1 MPHRRQTM
9 RIVPS
14 NGTIPISRLME
25 AGFLIDLFQC
35 GRRAYALCDRRSVL
49 FRRVASFLLLG
60 SVVVGFSGCKSSPK
74 VLERGSKAYADV
86 VSAFYV
92 GLAALQVG
100 DDVHAESKL
109 SEVTQLAPAEPAGWA
124 NWGVLALRQRNYDVA
139 AQRLERARDLAPQ
152 NDQIYDLLGILEG
165 DRGHSGEAIA
175 DLRKAV
181 DLNPENLRA
190 AYALAE
196 EIERQGDANSEAEFQ
211 QVMQKILTTQPDNL
225 AALLELSRVAA
236 KRGDASTLKSAVA
249 QISARSSAWPPEV
262 QQQLAQV
269 RTAAAGADLRTAAV
283 RTTFLRNVLMRV
295 PEYRQSLS
303 VLKAPAGEEAQPF
316 THFLRLESPVF
327 TPAPADAALRFDAQP
342 MANAGNRR
350 WNWIGAIQLGSAGS
364 PVVAEADG
372 HEVHLSTG
380 ATLPFP
386 GGSSAIPPAPE
397 GVLQVDFNYDFKTD
411 LVLAGAG
418 GVRLFRQDS
427 PSAFTDVT
435 AQTKLPKSVTSA
447 RYTGAWAVDIEADG
461 DLDIVLGASAGLPVV
476 LRNNGD
482 GTFLAIHPFPGISGM
497 RGFAWAD
504 FDGDGN
510 PDAAIIDGSGRLHI
524 FMNER
529 QGQFRE
535 RALPAGL
542 PLIKAIAVAD
552 ANNDGVLDLIAVQA
566 DGAII
571 RISDKNEGESWETSE
586 IARVPDVSDLA
597 EDVRLHV
604 ADLDNNGA
612 FDLILSPA
620 SLLSAKSSLGTLI
633 CLGDARGKFV
643 PLKAATSP
651 FLVFDVADMNSNGRL
666 DLVGLSYDGAPVRGV
681 NQGSKNY
688 HWQVVRPH
696 AVQAVGDQRINPF
709 GVGGEI
715 EIRSGLLV
723 QKQPIAGPQLH
734 FGLGEQTEAEVVR
747 VVWPN
752 GTVRAEFGVKADM
765 EVVTEQRLKAS
776 CPFLFAYN
784 GSQMEFVKDA
794 VPWGSAIGLRINTL
808 GSAQIAATGEWY
820 KIGRDQLVPHDGY
833 YDLRIT
839 AELWEVYYYDYLAL
853 MPVDHPVGTE
863 IFVDER
869 FVIPPLKL
877 GITTVTTPHKIA
889 RAIDDTGQDVTDI
902 VSTLDGKAVTSF
914 GRGQY
919 QGITRDH
926 YLEVDLGDVA
936 PKNGPLYL
944 IAQGSIHDTESSVN
958 VAITQGTRWR
968 AHGMSVE
975 VPDGHGG
982 WTTAQDNLGFPAGR
996 KKTVLFNLT
1005 NIFRPGTP
1013 RRVRI
1018 RTNLEI
1024 YWDCIQWAQGAPDA
1038 PLKTLT
1044 LPPSV
1049 ADLHYRGYSVMH
1061 MPGAAR
1067 APEVPDYSQIEGTK
1081 QRWRDLIG
1089 YYTRYGDV
1097 RELVNKIDDRYV
1109 IVNSGDELSLRFPE
1123 QPPPPPGW
1131 VRDFVIVGDGWIK
1144 DGDYNSTFSKTVLP
1158 LPYHAKHEYT
1168 IRPGRLEDEWVYQQ
1182 HPEDWKTYHTRY
1194 VTPEVFKNALRD
1206 EIGR

>member
-1 MPHRRQTM
+1 ME
-9 RIVPS
+9 
-14 NGTIPISRLME
+14 TIFLM
-25 AGFLIDLFQC
+25 GIHSFRSC
-35 GRRAYALCDRRSVL
+35 NRAVAVCDRRSVQ
-49 FRRVASFLLLG
+49 FRRVVALLLLAG
-60 SVVVGFSGCKSSPK
+60 LASLLCACHSGPRLPEK
-74 VLERGSKAYADV
+74 GSKAYADV

-109 SEVTQLAPAEPAGWA
+109 SEVTELVPTEPAGWA
-124 NWGVLALRQRNYDVA
+124 NWGVLALRERDYDA
-139 AQRLERARDLAPQ
+139 AAYRFERARGLAPR
-152 NDQIYDLLGILEG
+152 NDHIYQLLGILEG
-165 DRGHSGEAIA
+165 DRGHSAQAIA
-175 DLRKAV
+175 SLRKAV
-181 DLNPENLRA
+181 ELNPKNMRA

-196 EIERQGDANSEAEFQ
+196 EIERESDTNSEADFQ
-211 QVMQKILTTQPDNL
+211 RVIQTILAAQPDNL
-225 AALLELSRVAA
+225 AALLELARVAA
-236 KRGDASTLKSAVA
+236 KRGDAGTLRSAVA
-249 QISARSSAWPPEV
+249 RISDQSSTWPAEV
-262 QQQLAQV
+262 KQQLAAVQAAEAGTDL
-269 RTAAAGADLRTAAV
+269 RAAAT

-303 VLKAPAGEEAQPF
+303 VIKAPAGEEAQPF
-316 THFLRLESPVF
+316 THFVRLESPVF
-327 TPAPADAALRFDAQP
+327 KPAPADMAIKFVPQPVEDAA
-342 MANAGNRR
+342 NHH
-350 WNWIGAIQLGSAGS
+350 WNWIGAIQLGSAGT
-364 PVVAEADG
+364 PVIGEANG
-372 HEVHLSTG
+372 REVHLSTG

-386 GGSSAIPPAPE
+386 GGPSSVPPSPE
-397 GVLQVDFNYDFKTD
+397 GILQVDFNYDFKTD

-427 PSAFTDVT
+427 PNSFTDVT
-435 AQTKLPKSVTSA
+435 TQTKLPRSVVTA
-447 RYTGAWAVDIEADG
+447 PFTGAWAVDIEADG
-461 DLDIVLGASAGLPVV
+461 DLDIVMGADEGLPVV

-482 GTFLAIHPFPGISGM
+482 DTFLAIHPFPGINGV

-504 FDGDGN
+504 LDGDGN
-510 PDAAIIDGSGRLHI
+510 PDAAIIDGAGRLHV

-535 RALPAGL
+535 RALPTGL
-542 PLIKAIAVAD
+542 PLVKAIAVAD
-552 ANNDGVLDLIAVQA
+552 ANNDGVLDLLAVQA

-571 RISDKNEGESWETSE
+571 RISDKNDRESWEMAE
-586 IARVPDVSDLA
+586 IARVPDAASNLA
-597 EDVRLHV
+597 GEVRLHV

-612 FDLILSPA
+612 LDLFLAPTKPVSGA
-620 SLLSAKSSLGTLI
+620 AGALI
-633 CLGDARGKFV
+633 WLGDDKGHFV
-643 PLKAATSP
+643 PLDHPAGP
-651 FLVFDVADMNSNGRL
+651 VLVFDAADLDGDGKL
-666 DLVGLSYDGAPVRGV
+666 DLLGLSADGQPVQAM
-681 NQGSKNY
+681 NQGSKKY
-688 HWQVVRPH
+688 HWQIVRPH

-709 GVGGEI
+709 GIGGEI

-723 QKQPIAGPQLH
+723 QKQPITGPQLH
-734 FGLGEQTEAEVVR
+734 FGLGEQTEAEIVQ

-752 GTVRAEFGVKADM
+752 GTVRAEFGVKADQ
-765 EVVTEQRLKAS
+765 EIVTEQRLKAS

-784 GSQMEFVKDA
+784 GKQMEFVKDA

-853 MPVDHPVGTE
+853 MAVDHPVGTE

-877 GITTVTTPHKIA
+877 GLTIVATPHEIA
-889 RAIDDTGQDVTDI
+889 EAIDDTGQDVTDI
-902 VSTLDGKAVTSF
+902 VRTLDGKALASF

-926 YLEVDLGDVA
+926 YLEVDLGDDA
-936 PKNGPLYL
+936 PKSGPLYL

-958 VAITQGTRWR
+958 VAITQGSRWR
-968 AHGMSVE
+968 AHGLSLE
-975 VPDGHGG
+975 VPDGRGG
-982 WTTAQDNLGFPAGR
+982 WVTAQDNLGFPAGR
-996 KKTVLFNLT
+996 KKTILFNLT
-1005 NIFRPGTP
+1005 NIFPPGTP
-1013 RRVRI
+1013 SRVRI

-1024 YWDCIQWAQGAPDA
+1024 YWDAIHWAQGAPDTQ
-1038 PLKTLT
+1038 LKTVTLT
-1044 LPPSV
+1044 PSM

-1067 APEVPDYSQIEGTK
+1067 APEVPDYNQIEGTK

-1097 RELVNKIDDRYV
+1097 RELINRIDDRYV
-1109 IVNSGDELSLRFPE
+1109 IVNSGDELSLRFAE
-1123 QPPPPPGW
+1123 QPPPPTGW

-1158 LPYHAKHEYT
+1158 LPYHAKNEYT
-1168 IRPGRLEDEWVYQQ
+1168 AVPGRLEDEWVYRQ
-1182 HPEDWKTYHTRY
+1182 HPDDWKNYHTRY
-1194 VTPEVFKNALRD
+1194 VTPDVFKNTLRD
-1206 EIGR
+1206 QTGK

>member
-1 MPHRRQTM
+1 MFP
-9 RIVPS
+9 
-14 NGTIPISRLME
+14 
-25 AGFLIDLFQC
+25 
-35 GRRAYALCDRRSVL
+35 
-49 FRRVASFLLLG
+49 
-60 SVVVGFSGCKSSPK
+60 GCHSAAKLPQK
-74 VLERGSKAYADV
+74 GSKAYADV

-109 SEVTQLAPAEPAGWA
+109 GEVTQLVPTEPAGWA
-124 NWGVLALRQRNYDVA
+124 NWGVLALRQRNYEAA
-139 AQRLERARDLAPQ
+139 AQRLGRARDLAPQ
-152 NDQIYDLLGILEG
+152 NDQIFDLLGTLEG
-165 DRGHSGEAIA
+165 ERGHSAEAIA

-181 DLNPENLRA
+181 EFNPKNLRA

-196 EIERQGDANSEAEFQ
+196 EIERQGDANSESEFQ
-211 QVMQKILTTQPDNL
+211 AAVQKILAAQPDNL

-236 KRGDASTLKSAVA
+236 KRSDADTLKSAVA

-262 QQQLAQV
+262 QQQLVAVQ
-269 RTAAAGADLRTAAV
+269 TAAAGTDLRAAAT

-295 PEYRQSLS
+295 PEYRLSLS
-303 VLKAPAGEEAQPF
+303 VIKAPAGEEAQPL
-316 THFLRLESPVF
+316 THFVRLESPVF
-327 TPAPADAALRFDAQP
+327 TPAAADMTLRFAIQP
-342 MANAGNRR
+342 VADTGKETER
-350 WNWIGAIQLGSAGS
+350 WDWIGAVQLASAGA
-364 PVVAEADG
+364 PVIGEANG
-372 HEVHLSTG
+372 REVCLSTG
-380 ATLPFP
+380 AKLPFP
-386 GGSSAIPPAPE
+386 GGPSHVPPTPE

-418 GVRLFRQDS
+418 GVRLFKQDS
-427 PSAFTDVT
+427 PNAFTDVT
-435 AQTKLPKSVTSA
+435 AQAKLAKSVIDA

-482 GTFLAIHPFPGISGM
+482 GTFLPIHPFSGISGI

-504 FDGDGN
+504 LDGDGN
-510 PDAAIIDGSGRLHI
+510 PDAAIIDGAGHLHV

-529 QGQFRE
+529 QGQFHE
-535 RALPAGL
+535 RALPAGV
-542 PLIKAIAVAD
+542 PVVQAIAIAD
-552 ANNDGVLDLIAVQA
+552 ADNDGVLDLLAVQA
-566 DGAII
+566 DGAIV
-571 RISDKNEGESWETSE
+571 RISDKNEGESWETAE
-586 IARVPDVSDLA
+586 IARVPDAVKTLA
-597 EDVRLHV
+597 GEVRLLI
-604 ADLDNNGA
+604 ADVDNNGA
-612 FDLILSPA
+612 LDLILAPTKPA
-620 SLLSAKSSLGTLI
+620 AGASEALVW
-633 CLGDARGKFV
+633 LGDGDGKFTV
-643 PLKAATSP
+643 LAQPVGP
-651 FLVFDVADMNSNGRL
+651 PLVFDVADFNGDGRL
-666 DLVGLSYDGAPVRGV
+666 DLLGLSPDGRPVQAINSGA
-681 NQGSKNY
+681 KNY

-696 AVQAVGDQRINPF
+696 AVQAVGDQRINPY

-715 EIRSGLLV
+715 EVRSGLLA
-723 QKQPIAGPQLH
+723 QKQPINGPVLH
-734 FGLGEQTEAEVVR
+734 FGLGEQSEAEVVR

-765 EVVTEQRLKAS
+765 DIVTEQRLKAS

-784 GSQMEFVKDA
+784 GKGMEFVKDA

-853 MPVDHPVGTE
+853 MTVDHPVGTE

-877 GITTVTTPHKIA
+877 GLTTVATPHKIT

-902 VSTLDGKAVTSF
+902 VSTLDGRALASF

-926 YLEVDLGDVA
+926 YLEVDLGDDA
-936 PKNGPLYL
+936 PKSGPLYL
-944 IAQGSIHDTESSVN
+944 IGQGSIHDTESSVN
-958 VAITQGTRWR
+958 VAITQGNRWR
-968 AHGMSVE
+968 AHGLSLE
-975 VPDGHGG
+975 VPDGRGG
-982 WTTAQDNLGFPAGR
+982 WVTAQDNLGFPAGR

-1024 YWDCIQWAQGAPDA
+1024 YWDAIQWAQGKPEA
-1038 PLKTLT
+1038 PLKTVT
-1044 LPPSV
+1044 LNPNV

-1067 APEVPDYSQIEGTK
+1067 APEVPDYKQIEGTK

-1097 RELVNKIDDRYV
+1097 RELVDHIDDRYV
-1109 IVNSGDELSLRFPE
+1109 IVNSGDELSLRFAE
-1123 QPPPPPGW
+1123 QSPPPAGW
-1131 VRDFVIVGDGWIK
+1131 VRDYVIVGDGWIK

-1158 LPYHAKHEYT
+1158 LPYHAKNEYVT
-1168 IRPGRLEDEWVYQQ
+1168 RPGRLEDEWVYQR
-1182 HPEDWKTYHTRY
+1182 HPEDWQTYHTRY
-1194 VTPEVFKNALRD
+1194 VTPDVFKNALRD
-1206 EIGR
+1206 ESGR

>member
-1 MPHRRQTM
+1 L
-9 RIVPS
+9 
-14 NGTIPISRLME
+14 ISLTV
-25 AGFLIDLFQC
+25 F
-35 GRRAYALCDRRSVL
+35 
-49 FRRVASFLLLG
+49 
-60 SVVVGFSGCKSSPK
+60 FSSCHSAAKLPEK
-74 VLERGSKAYADV
+74 GSKVYAEV

-109 SEVTQLAPAEPAGWA
+109 SEVTQLVPAEPAGWA

-152 NDQIYDLLGILEG
+152 NDHIYDLLGILEG
-165 DRGHSGEAIA
+165 DRGHSAEAIA
-175 DLRKAV
+175 DLRKAC
-181 DLNPENLRA
+181 DLNPKNLRA
-190 AYALAE
+190 AYALAQ

-211 QVMQKILTTQPDNL
+211 QVIQKILSAQPNNL
-225 AALLELSRVAA
+225 AALIELSRIAA
-236 KRGDASTLKSAVA
+236 KRGDAAALKSAVA

-262 QQQLAQV
+262 QQQLSAVQA
-269 RTAAAGADLRTAAV
+269 AAAGTDLRAAAT

-303 VLKAPAGEEAQPF
+303 EIKAPAGEEAQPF
-316 THFLRLESPVF
+316 THFVRLESPVF
-327 TPAPADAALRFDAQP
+327 RPAPPDMSVKFTPQAVPNSSDRD
-342 MANAGNRR
+342 
-350 WNWIGAIQLGSAGS
+350 WNWIGAIQLGSAGA
-364 PVVAEADG
+364 PVVAVANG
-372 HEVHLSTG
+372 REVHLSTG

-386 GGSSAIPPAPE
+386 GGPSAIPPLRE

-418 GVRLFRQDS
+418 GVRFCRQDN
-427 PSAFTDVT
+427 PNAFTDVT
-435 AQTKLPKSVTSA
+435 AQTKLPKSVIDA
-447 RYTGAWAVDIEADG
+447 RYIGAWAVDIEADG
-461 DLDIVLGASAGLPVV
+461 DLDIVMGASDELPLV

-482 GTFLAIHPFPGISGM
+482 GTFLPIHPFAGIAGI

-504 FDGDGN
+504 LDGDGN
-510 PDAAIIDGSGRLHI
+510 PDAAIIDGSGKLHV

-535 RALPAGL
+535 RPLPGNL
-542 PLIKAIAVAD
+542 SVTKAIAVAD
-552 ANNDGVLDLIAVQA
+552 TDNDGGIDLLAVQA
-566 DGAII
+566 DGAVL
-571 RISDKNEGESWETSE
+571 RISDKNEGESWDTAE
-586 IARVPDVSDLA
+586 IARVPDAANNLA
-597 EDVRLHV
+597 DEPHLYV

-612 FDLILSPA
+612 LDLFLA
-620 SLLSAKSSLGTLI
+620 STVRGPGPGGAFIWLG
-633 CLGDARGKFV
+633 GDNGKFV
-643 PLKAATSP
+643 LLDHPAGPS
-651 FLVFDVADMNSNGRL
+651 LVFDAADLNGDGRL
-666 DLVGLSYDGAPVRGV
+666 DLLGLSGKDEPIQAMNSGA
-681 NQGSKNY
+681 KNY

-734 FGLGEQTEAEVVR
+734 FGLGDQTSAEVVR
-747 VVWPN
+747 VIWPN
-752 GTVRAEFGVKADM
+752 GTVRAEFDVRADVD
-765 EVVTEQRLKAS
+765 VVTEQRLKAS
-776 CPFLFAYN
+776 CPFLYAYN
-784 GSQMEFVKDA
+784 GKQMEFVKDA

-820 KIGRDQLVPHDGY
+820 KIGGDQLVPHDGY
-833 YDLRIT
+833 YDIRIT

-853 MPVDHPVGTE
+853 MTVDHPAGTE

-877 GITTVTTPHKIA
+877 GITTVATPHKIA
-889 RAIDDTGQDVTDI
+889 RAMDDTGQDVTSLVD
-902 VSTLDGKAVTSF
+902 TLDGKAPASF

-919 QGITRDH
+919 QGVTRDH
-926 YLEVDLGDVA
+926 YLEVDLGDDA
-936 PKNGPLYL
+936 PKSGPLFL
-944 IAQGSIHDTESSVN
+944 VAQGSIHDTESSVN
-958 VAITQGTRWR
+958 VAITQGNRWR
-968 AHGMSVE
+968 AHGLSLQ

-982 WTTAQDNLGFPAGR
+982 WVTAQDNLGFPAGR
-996 KKTVLFNLT
+996 KKTILFNLT
-1005 NIFRPGTP
+1005 NVFRPGTP

-1024 YWDCIQWAQGAPDA
+1024 YWDCIRWAQGAPDA
-1038 PLKTLT
+1038 PLKKVTLNPT
-1044 LPPSV
+1044 V

-1061 MPGAAR
+1061 MPVGAG
-1067 APEVPDYSQIEGTK
+1067 APEVPDYNQIEGTK

-1097 RELVNKIDDRYV
+1097 RELINRIDDRYV

-1123 QPPPPPGW
+1123 QPPPPAGW
-1131 VRDFVIVGDGWIK
+1131 ERDFVIVGDGWIK

-1158 LPYHAKHEYT
+1158 LPYHAKNEYT
-1168 IRPGRLEDEWVYQQ
+1168 TRPGRLEDEWVYRQ
-1182 HPEDWKTYHTRY
+1182 HPDDWQTYQTRY

-1206 EIGR
+1206 ETGR

>member
-1 MPHRRQTM
+1 MCVDSIQCC
-9 RIVPS
+9 
-14 NGTIPISRLME
+14 SRASALR
-25 AGFLIDLFQC
+25 D
-35 GRRAYALCDRRSVL
+35 RRAGNFQRVVAL
-49 FRRVASFLLLG
+49 LLLG
-60 SVVVGFSGCKSSPK
+60 SLVAALAGCHSSPK
-74 VLERGSKAYADV
+74 LPEKGSKAYADV

-109 SEVTQLAPAEPAGWA
+109 SELTQLAPTEPAGWA
-124 NWGVLALRQRNYDVA
+124 NWGVLALRQRNYDLA

-152 NDQIYDLLGILEG
+152 NDQIYDLLGVLEA
-165 DRGHSGEAIA
+165 DRGHSAEAIA

-181 DLNPENLRA
+181 DLNPKNLRA

-211 QVMQKILTTQPDNL
+211 QVIQKILAAQPDNL

-236 KRGDASTLKSAVA
+236 KRGDAATLKSAVA
-249 QISARSSAWPPEV
+249 EISARSSAWPPEV
-262 QQQLAQV
+262 QQQLAAVQA
-269 RTAAAGADLRTAAV
+269 AAAGTDLRVAAT

-303 VLKAPAGEEAQPF
+303 VIKAPAGEEARPF
-316 THFLRLESPVF
+316 THFVRMESPVF
-327 TPAPADAALRFDAQP
+327 KPAPADTAIQFAAQP
-342 MANAGNRR
+342 VADTSLHRD
-350 WNWIGAIQLGSAGS
+350 WNWIGAIQLGSAGV
-364 PVVAEADG
+364 PVIAEANSR
-372 HEVHLSTG
+372 EVHLSLPSG
-380 ATLPFP
+380 ATLRFP
-386 GGSSAIPPAPE
+386 GGPSSIPPSPE

-418 GVRLFRQDS
+418 GVRLFRQNS

-435 AQTKLPKSVTSA
+435 TQTKLPKSVTNAS
-447 RYTGAWAVDIEADG
+447 YTGAWAVDIEADG
-461 DLDIVLGASAGLPVV
+461 DLDIVLGSKDSIPTV

-482 GTFLAIHPFPGISGM
+482 GTFLAIHPFAGIMGM
-497 RGFAWAD
+497 VGFAWAD
-504 FDGDGN
+504 LDGDGN
-510 PDAAIIDGSGRLHI
+510 PDAAIIDDAGRLHI

-535 RALPAGL
+535 RPLPAGL
-542 PLIKAIAVAD
+542 PLVKTIAVAD
-552 ANNDGVLDLIAVQA
+552 ANNDGVLDLLAVQA

-571 RISDKNEGESWETSE
+571 RISDKNEGESWDMAE
-586 IARVPDVSDLA
+586 IARVPDAANNLA
-597 EDVRLHV
+597 GEVRLHV

-612 FDLILSPA
+612 LDLFLAPTKPVSGA
-620 SLLSAKSSLGTLI
+620 AGALI
-633 CLGDARGKFV
+633 WLGDDKGNFV
-643 PLKAATSP
+643 PLDHSAGPA
-651 FLVFDVADMNSNGRL
+651 LVFDAADLKGDGKL
-666 DLVGLSYDGAPVRGV
+666 DLVGLSADGAPVQAM

-688 HWQVVRPH
+688 HWQIVRPH

-709 GVGGEI
+709 GIGGEI

-723 QKQPIAGPQLH
+723 QKQPITGPQLH
-734 FGLGEQTEAEVVR
+734 FGLGEQTEAEIVQ

-752 GTVRAEFGVKADM
+752 GTVRAEFGVKADTDI
-765 EVVTEQRLKAS
+765 VTEQRLKAS

-784 GSQMEFVKDA
+784 GKQMEFVKDA

-853 MPVDHPVGTE
+853 MAVDHPVGTE

-877 GITTVTTPHKIA
+877 GLTTVATPHEIA

-902 VSTLDGKAVTSF
+902 VRTLDGKALASF

-926 YLEVDLGDVA
+926 YLEVDLGDDA
-936 PKNGPLYL
+936 PKSGPLYL

-958 VAITQGTRWR
+958 VAITQGSRWR
-968 AHGMSVE
+968 AHGLSLE
-975 VPDGHGG
+975 VPDGRGG
-982 WTTAQDNLGFPAGR
+982 WVTAQDNLGFPAGR
-996 KKTVLFNLT
+996 KKTVLFDLT
-1005 NIFRPGTP
+1005 NVFRPGTP

-1024 YWDCIQWAQGAPDA
+1024 YWDAIHWAQGAPDTQ
-1038 PLKTLT
+1038 LKTVT
-1044 LPPSV
+1044 LNPSV

-1067 APEVPDYSQIEGTK
+1067 APEVPDYNQIEGTK

-1097 RELVNKIDDRYV
+1097 RELVNHIDDRYV
-1109 IVNSGDELSLRFPE
+1109 IVNSGDELSLRFPRATASAC
-1123 QPPPPPGW
+1123 GLGARL
-1131 VRDFVIVGDGWIK
+1131 RD
-1144 DGDYNSTFSKTVLP
+1144 
-1158 LPYHAKHEYT
+1158 
-1168 IRPGRLEDEWVYQQ
+1168 RRGRLDQRRRLQFHFFEDRTASAVSRQE
-1182 HPEDWKTYHTRY
+1182 
-1194 VTPEVFKNALRD
+1194 
-1206 EIGR
+1206 

>member
-1 MPHRRQTM
+1 
-9 RIVPS
+9 
-14 NGTIPISRLME
+14 L
-25 AGFLIDLFQC
+25 LF
-35 GRRAYALCDRRSVL
+35 
-49 FRRVASFLLLG
+49 LG
-60 SVVVGFSGCKSSPK
+60 SLAALLSGCHSAPK
-74 VLERGSKAYADV
+74 LPEKGSKAYADV

-109 SEVTQLAPAEPAGWA
+109 SELTQLVPTEPAGWA
-124 NWGVLALRQRNYDVA
+124 NWGVLALRQRNYDLA
-139 AQRLERARDLAPQ
+139 AQRLERARALAPQ
-152 NDQIYDLLGILEG
+152 NDQIYDLLGILEA
-165 DRGHSGEAIA
+165 DRGHSAEAIA

-181 DLNPENLRA
+181 DLNPKNLRA
-190 AYALAE
+190 AYALGE
-196 EIERQGDANSEAEFQ
+196 EIERQGDANSEREFQ
-211 QVMQKILTTQPDNL
+211 QVIQSILAAQPDNL

-236 KRGDASTLKSAVA
+236 KRGDAATLKSAVA
-249 QISARSSAWPPEV
+249 QISARSSAWPAEV
-262 QQQLAQV
+262 QQQLATVQA
-269 RTAAAGADLRTAAV
+269 AAAGTDLRAAAT

-303 VLKAPAGEEAQPF
+303 VIKAPAGEEARPF
-316 THFLRLESPVF
+316 THFVRMESPVF
-327 TPAPADAALRFDAQP
+327 KPAPADTAIQFPIQPLADAAHRHWD
-342 MANAGNRR
+342 
-350 WNWIGAIQLGSAGS
+350 WIGAIQLGSAGA
-364 PVVAEADG
+364 PVIAEADG
-372 HEVHLSTG
+372 REVRLSTG

-386 GGSSAIPPAPE
+386 GGPASVPPLPE

-427 PSAFTDVT
+427 RSAFTDVT
-435 AQTKLPKSVTSA
+435 AQTKLPKAVTNA
-447 RYTGAWAVDIEADG
+447 PYTGAWAVDIEADG
-461 DLDIVLGASAGLPVV
+461 DLDIVLGASEGLPVV

-482 GTFLAIHPFPGISGM
+482 DTFLAIHPFAGIAGV

-504 FDGDGN
+504 LDGDGN
-510 PDAAIIDGSGRLHI
+510 PDAAIIDGAGRLHV

-535 RALPAGL
+535 RPLPAGL
-542 PLIKAIAVAD
+542 PIVKAIAVAD
-552 ANNDGVLDLIAVQA
+552 ANNDGVLDLLVAQA
-566 DGAII
+566 DGVIL
-571 RISDKNEGESWETSE
+571 RISDKNEGENWDMAE
-586 IARVPDVSDLA
+586 IARVPDADRNLMG
-597 EDVRLHV
+597 EVRLHV

-612 FDLILSPA
+612 LDLFLAPTKLA
-620 SLLSAKSSLGTLI
+620 SGAAGALI
-633 CLGDARGKFV
+633 WLGDDKGNFV
-643 PLKAATSP
+643 PLEHSAGPA
-651 FLVFDVADMNSNGRL
+651 LVFDAADLKGDGKL
-666 DLVGLSYDGAPVRGV
+666 DLVGLSADGAPIQGMNR
-681 NQGSKNY
+681 GSKKY
-688 HWQVVRPH
+688 HWQIVRPH

-723 QKQPIAGPQLH
+723 QKQPITGPQLH
-734 FGLGEQTEAEVVR
+734 FGLGEQTEAEIVQ

-765 EVVTEQRLKAS
+765 DIVTEQRLKAS

-784 GSQMEFVKDA
+784 GQQMEFVKDA

-853 MPVDHPVGTE
+853 MAVDHPVGTE

-877 GITTVTTPHKIA
+877 GLTAVATPHEIA
-889 RAIDDTGQDVTDI
+889 RAIDDTGQDVTD
-902 VSTLDGKAVTSF
+902 VVRALDGNALASF

-926 YLEVDLGDVA
+926 YLEVDLGEDA
-936 PKNGPLYL
+936 PKSGPLYL

-958 VAITQGTRWR
+958 VAITQGRRWR
-968 AHGMSVE
+968 AHGLSLE
-975 VPDGHGG
+975 VPDGQGG
-982 WTTAQDNLGFPAGR
+982 WVTAQDNLGFPAGR
-996 KKTVLFNLT
+996 KKTILFNLT
-1005 NIFRPGTP
+1005 NIFRAGTP

-1024 YWDCIQWAQGAPDA
+1024 YWDAIHWAQGAPDTQ
-1038 PLKTLT
+1038 LKTVT
-1044 LPPSV
+1044 LSPNI

-1067 APEVPDYSQIEGTK
+1067 APEVPDYNQIEGTK

-1109 IVNSGDELSLRFPE
+1109 IVNSGDELSLRFSE
-1123 QPPPPPGW
+1123 QPPPPAGW

-1158 LPYHAKHEYT
+1158 LPYHAKNEYT
-1168 IRPGRLEDEWVYQQ
+1168 TRPGRLEDEWVYRQ
-1182 HPEDWKTYHTRY
+1182 HPEDWKNYHTRY
-1194 VTPEVFKNALRD
+1194 VTPDVFRNALRD
-1206 EIGR
+1206 ENGK

>member
-1 MPHRRQTM
+1 M
-9 RIVPS
+9 
-14 NGTIPISRLME
+14 
-25 AGFLIDLFQC
+25 
-35 GRRAYALCDRRSVL
+35 SVDL
-49 FRRVASFLLLG
+49 FRRCDRAFALCGRHSAGFR
-60 SVVVGFSGCKSSPK
+60 SVVAALLIGSLAAVLSGCHSSPK
-74 VLERGSKAYADV
+74 LPQNGSKAYADV
-86 VSAFYV
+86 VSAFYI

-109 SEVTQLAPAEPAGWA
+109 SELTQLVPTEPAGWA
-124 NWGVLALRQRNYDVA
+124 NWGVLALRQRNYDLA

-152 NDQIYDLLGILEG
+152 DDQIYDLLGILEA
-165 DRGHSGEAIA
+165 DRGHSAEAIA
-175 DLRKAV
+175 DLGKAV
-181 DLNPENLRA
+181 DLNPKNLRA

-211 QVMQKILTTQPDNL
+211 QVIQRILAAQPDNL

-236 KRGDASTLKSAVA
+236 KRGDAATLKSAVA
-249 QISARSSAWPPEV
+249 GISARSSAWPPEV
-262 QQQLAQV
+262 QQQLATVQA
-269 RTAAAGADLRTAAV
+269 AAAGTDLRAAAT

-295 PEYRQSLS
+295 PEYRQSLAII
-303 VLKAPAGEEAQPF
+303 KAPAGEEARPF
-316 THFLRLESPVF
+316 THFVRMESPVF
-327 TPAPADAALRFDAQP
+327 RPAPADTAIQFPTQP
-342 MANAGNRR
+342 VANNTDHRN
-350 WNWIGAIQLGSAGS
+350 WNWIGAIQMGSAGT
-364 PVVAEADG
+364 PVIAEANG
-372 HEVHLSTG
+372 REVHLSLPSG

-386 GGSSAIPPAPE
+386 GGPSSVPPSPE

-427 PSAFTDVT
+427 PSVLTDVT
-435 AQTKLPKSVTSA
+435 TQTKLPKSVTNA
-447 RYTGAWAVDIEADG
+447 GYTGAWAVDIEADG
-461 DLDIVLGASAGLPVV
+461 DLDIVLGSKDSLPTV

-482 GTFLAIHPFPGISGM
+482 DTFLAIHPFAGIRGVT
-497 RGFAWAD
+497 GFAWAD
-504 FDGDGN
+504 LDGDGN
-510 PDAAIIDGSGRLHI
+510 PDAAIIDGAGRLHV

-535 RALPAGL
+535 RPLPTSL
-542 PLIKAIAVAD
+542 PLVKTIEVAD
-552 ANNDGVLDLIAVQA
+552 ANNDGVLDLLAVQV

-571 RISDKNEGESWETSE
+571 RISDRNDRQSWETAE
-586 IARVPDVSDLA
+586 IARVPDADRNLVG
-597 EDVRLHV
+597 EVRLHV

-612 FDLILSPA
+612 VDLFLAPTKPA
-620 SLLSAKSSLGTLI
+620 PGATGALI
-633 CLGDARGKFV
+633 WLGDDKGNFV
-643 PLKAATSP
+643 PLDHPAGPALAFDAAD
-651 FLVFDVADMNSNGRL
+651 LKGDGRL
-666 DLVGLSYDGAPVRGV
+666 DLIGLSADGLPVQAM

-688 HWQVVRPH
+688 HWQIVRPH

-723 QKQPIAGPQLH
+723 QKQPITGPQLH
-734 FGLGEQTEAEVVR
+734 FGLGEQTEAEIVQ

-752 GTVRAEFGVKADM
+752 GTVRAEFGVKADT
-765 EVVTEQRLKAS
+765 EIVTEQRLKAS

-784 GSQMEFVKDA
+784 GKQMEFVKDA

-853 MPVDHPVGTE
+853 MTVDHPVGTE
-863 IFVDER
+863 LFVDER

-877 GITTVTTPHKIA
+877 GLTTVATPHEIV
-889 RAIDDTGQDVTDI
+889 RAVDDTGQDVTDI
-902 VSTLDGKAVTSF
+902 VRTLDGKAVSSF

-926 YLEVDLGDVA
+926 YLEVDLGDNA
-936 PKNGPLYL
+936 PKSGPLYL

-958 VAITQGTRWR
+958 VAITQGSRWR
-968 AHGMSVE
+968 AHGLSLE
-975 VPDGHGG
+975 VPDGQGG
-982 WTTAQDNLGFPAGR
+982 WVTAQDNLGFPAGR
-996 KKTVLFNLT
+996 KKTILFNLT
-1005 NIFRPGTP
+1005 NVFRPGTP

-1024 YWDCIQWAQGAPDA
+1024 YWDAIHWAQGAPDTQ
-1038 PLKTLT
+1038 LKTVT
-1044 LPPSV
+1044 LNPSM

-1067 APEVPDYSQIEGTK
+1067 APEVPDYNQIEGTK

-1097 RELVNKIDDRYV
+1097 RELVNHIDDRYV
-1109 IVNSGDELSLRFPE
+1109 IVNSGDELSLRFAE
-1123 QPPPPPGW
+1123 QPPPPEGW

-1158 LPYHAKHEYT
+1158 LPYHAKNEYT
-1168 IRPGRLEDEWVYQQ
+1168 TRPGRLEDEWVYQQ
-1182 HPEDWKTYHTRY
+1182 HPDDWKNYHTRY
-1194 VTPEVFKNALRD
+1194 VTPDVFKNALRN
-1206 EIGR
+1206 ENGK